1 MNIGKK
7 TLLIFTIITTLI
19 GGSLSDAFIK
29 VAEIANPA
37 VVSILGTQDIEQSF
51 SNDPF
56 YRHFQDFFE
65 LPENYGTSL
74 GSGVIIDA
82 NNGYILTNNH
92 VVKEADEIMVTL
104 YDKREYVAN
113 IIGTDALSDLAL
125 LQIDAKKL
133 SDIQLGDSDMLKV
146 GEWVVAIGNPFQQ
159 SLSNTVTAGIV
170 SAKGRSD
177 IISNRNIENFIQH
190 DAAINPGNSG
200 GALVNLDGEL
210 IGINTA
216 IATGNSWNPQ
226 NAGIG
231 FAIPINQANRVIE
244 DLLEFGTVSRGFLG
258 VSMSPIDDVMARAL
272 GMKDVKGALIISVVA
287 DSAADIAGLREQDV
301 ILKVDGKIAKDPSK
315 LRLLISSKHPGDK
328 TNLLILREGKQ
339 KSISVTLTARPG
351 EESLSKQSNK
361 STKNSF
367 DVLGL
372 MVSEIA
378 GGLQIKKINP
388 DSNAYKRGLR
398 KGDVINKINIES
410 IATLNDYNQ
419 IIENINLGDVVMVRK
434 LLKDGRSEYIAFEVN

>member
-1 MNIGKK
+1 MSMIKK
-7 TLLIFTIITTLI
+7 IILVSIIITNVF
-19 GGSLSDAFIK
+19 GNSLSDAFIN

-37 VVSILGTQDIEQSF
+37 VVSILGTQDVEKSF
-51 SNDPF
+51 NNDPF

-82 NNGYILTNNH
+82 ENGYILTNNH
-92 VVKEADEIMVTL
+92 VVKEADEITVTL
-104 YDKREYVAN
+104 YDKREFTADV
-113 IIGTDALSDLAL
+113 IGTDKLSDLAL
-125 LQIDAKKL
+125 LQINATNL
-133 SDIQLGDSDMLKV
+133 SDIELGDSDMLKV

-159 SLSNTVTAGIV
+159 ALSNTVTAGIV

-177 IISNRNIENFIQH
+177 IISNRNIEDFIQH

-272 GMKDVKGALIISVVA
+272 GMKDIKGALVISVVD
-287 DSAADIAGLREQDV
+287 DSAADIAGIKEQDV
-301 ILKVDGKIAKDPSK
+301 ILKVDGKISEDPSK
-315 LRLLISSKHPGDK
+315 LKLLISSKHPGDK

-339 KSISVTLTARPG
+339 KSITVTLTARPG
-351 EESLSKQSNK
+351 EEDLSKSSKKSND
-361 STKNSF
+361 F
-367 DVLGL
+367 DILGL
-372 MVSEIA
+372 MVTDIA
-378 GGLQIKKINP
+378 SGIQIKKIKK

-398 KGDVINKINIES
+398 KGDVINKINTES
-410 IATLNDYNQ
+410 ITTVDEYN
-419 IIENINLGDVVMVRK
+419 NIVKDIKNGDVVMVRK
-434 LLKDGRSEYIAFEVN
+434 LLKDGRSQYIAFEVN

>member
-1 MNIGKK
+1 MNMIKK
-7 TLLIFTIITTLI
+7 IILVSIIITNVF
-19 GGSLSDAFIK
+19 GNSLSDAFIN

-37 VVSILGTQDIEQSF
+37 VVSILGTQDVEKSF
-51 SNDPF
+51 NNDPF

-82 NNGYILTNNH
+82 TNGYILTNNH
-92 VVKEADEIMVTL
+92 VVKEADEITVTL
-104 YDKREYVAN
+104 YDKREFTADV
-113 IIGTDALSDLAL
+113 IGTDKLSDLAL
-125 LQIDAKKL
+125 LQINATNL
-133 SDIQLGDSDMLKV
+133 SDIELGDSDMLKV

-159 SLSNTVTAGIV
+159 ALSNTVTAGIV

-177 IISNRNIENFIQH
+177 IISNRNIEDFIQH

-272 GMKDVKGALIISVVA
+272 GMKDIKGALVISVVD
-287 DSAADIAGLREQDV
+287 DSAADIAGIKEQDV
-301 ILKVDGKIAKDPSK
+301 ILKVDGKISEDPSK
-315 LRLLISSKHPGDK
+315 LKLLISSKHPGDK

-339 KSISVTLTARPG
+339 KSITVTLTARPG
-351 EESLSKQSNK
+351 EEDLSKSSKKSND
-361 STKNSF
+361 F
-367 DVLGL
+367 DILGL
-372 MVSEIA
+372 MVTDIA
-378 GGLQIKKINP
+378 SGIQIKKIKK

-398 KGDVINKINIES
+398 KGDVINKINTES
-410 IATLNDYNQ
+410 ITTVDEYN
-419 IIENINLGDVVMVRK
+419 NIVKDIKNGDVVMVRK
-434 LLKDGRSEYIAFEVN
+434 LLKDGRSQYIAFEVN

>member
-1 MNIGKK
+1 MNMIKNF
-7 TLLIFTIITTLI
+7 IIISIIITNLF
-19 GGSLSDAFIK
+19 GNSLSDAFVK

-37 VVSILGTQDIEQSF
+37 VVSILGTQNVEKSF
-51 SNDPF
+51 NNDPF

-82 NNGYILTNNH
+82 KNGYILTNNH
-92 VVKEADEIMVTL
+92 VVKEADEITVTL
-104 YDKREYVAN
+104 YDKREFTADV
-113 IIGTDALSDLAL
+113 IGTDKLSDLAL
-125 LQIDAKKL
+125 LQINATNL
-133 SDIQLGDSDMLKV
+133 SDIELGNSDMLKV

-159 SLSNTVTAGIV
+159 ALSNTVTAGIV

-177 IISNRNIENFIQH
+177 IISNRNIEDFIQH

-272 GMKDVKGALIISVVA
+272 GMKDIKGALVISVVD
-287 DSAADIAGLREQDV
+287 DSAADVAGIKEQDV
-301 ILKVDGKIAKDPSK
+301 ILKVDGKISEDPSK
-315 LRLLISSKHPGDK
+315 LKLLISSKHPGDK

-339 KSISVTLTARPG
+339 KSITVTLTARPG
-351 EESLSKQSNK
+351 EEDLSKSSKKSND
-361 STKNSF
+361 F
-367 DVLGL
+367 DILGL
-372 MVSEIA
+372 MVTDIA
-378 GGLQIKKINP
+378 SGIQIKKIKK

-398 KGDVINKINIES
+398 QGDVINKINIES
-410 IATLNDYNQ
+410 ITTVEEYK
-419 IIENINLGDVVMVRK
+419 NIVKDIKKGDVVMVRK

>member
-1 MNIGKK
+1 MIKNFI
-7 TLLIFTIITTLI
+7 IISIITTNLF
-19 GGSLSDAFIK
+19 GNSLSDAFVK

-37 VVSILGTQDIEQSF
+37 VVSILGTQNVEKSF
-51 SNDPF
+51 NNDPF

-82 NNGYILTNNH
+82 ENGYILTNNH
-92 VVKEADEIMVTL
+92 VVKEADEITVTL
-104 YDKREYVAN
+104 YDKREFTADV
-113 IIGTDALSDLAL
+113 IGTDKLSDLAL
-125 LQIDAKKL
+125 LQINATNL
-133 SDIQLGDSDMLKV
+133 SDIELGDSDMLKV

-159 SLSNTVTAGIV
+159 ALSNTVTAGIV

-177 IISNRNIENFIQH
+177 IISNRNIEDFIQH

-272 GMKDVKGALIISVVA
+272 GMKDIKGALVISVVD
-287 DSAADIAGLREQDV
+287 DSAADIAGIKEQDV
-301 ILKVDGKIAKDPSK
+301 ILKVDGKISEDPSK
-315 LRLLISSKHPGDK
+315 LKLLISSKHPGDK

-339 KSISVTLTARPG
+339 KSITVTLTARPG
-351 EESLSKQSNK
+351 EEDLSKSSKKSND
-361 STKNSF
+361 F
-367 DVLGL
+367 DILGL
-372 MVSEIA
+372 MVTDIA
-378 GGLQIKKINP
+378 SGIQIKKIKK

-398 KGDVINKINIES
+398 KGDVINKINTES
-410 IATLNDYNQ
+410 ITTVDEYN
-419 IIENINLGDVVMVRK
+419 NIVKDIKNGDVVMVRK
-434 LLKDGRSEYIAFEVN
+434 LLKDGRSQYIAFEVN

>member
-1 MNIGKK
+1 MNMIKNF
-7 TLLIFTIITTLI
+7 IIISIIITNLF
-19 GGSLSDAFIK
+19 GNSLSDAFVK

-37 VVSILGTQDIEQSF
+37 VVSILGTQNVEKSF
-51 SNDPF
+51 NNDPF

-82 NNGYILTNNH
+82 KNGYILTNNH
-92 VVKEADEIMVTL
+92 VVKEADEITVTL
-104 YDKREYVAN
+104 YDKREFTADV
-113 IIGTDALSDLAL
+113 IGTDKLSDLAL
-125 LQIDAKKL
+125 LQINATNL
-133 SDIQLGDSDMLKV
+133 SDIELGNSDMLKV

-159 SLSNTVTAGIV
+159 ALSNTVTAGIV

-177 IISNRNIENFIQH
+177 IISNRNIEDFIQH

-231 FAIPINQANRVIE
+231 FAIPINQAKRVIE

-272 GMKDVKGALIISVVA
+272 GMKDIKGALVISVVD
-287 DSAADIAGLREQDV
+287 DSAADVAGIKEQDV
-301 ILKVDGKIAKDPSK
+301 ILKVDGKISEDPSK
-315 LRLLISSKHPGDK
+315 LKLLISSKHPGDK

-339 KSISVTLTARPG
+339 KSITVTLTARPG
-351 EESLSKQSNK
+351 EEDLSKSSKKSND
-361 STKNSF
+361 F
-367 DVLGL
+367 DILGL
-372 MVSEIA
+372 MVTDIA
-378 GGLQIKKINP
+378 SGIQIKKIKK
-388 DSNAYKRGLR
+388 DSNAYKQGLR
-398 KGDVINKINIES
+398 QGDVINKINYES
-410 IATLNDYNQ
+410 ITTVEEYKNNVKD
-419 IIENINLGDVVMVRK
+419 IKKGDVVMVRK

>member
-1 MNIGKK
+1 MNMIKNF
-7 TLLIFTIITTLI
+7 IIISIIITNLFSN
-19 GGSLSDAFIK
+19 SLSDAFVK

-37 VVSILGTQDIEQSF
+37 VVSILGTQNVEKSF
-51 SNDPF
+51 NNDPF

-82 NNGYILTNNH
+82 ENGYILTNNH
-92 VVKEADEIMVTL
+92 VVKEADEITVTL
-104 YDKREYVAN
+104 YDKREFTADV
-113 IIGTDALSDLAL
+113 IGTDKLSDLAL
-125 LQIDAKKL
+125 LQINATNL
-133 SDIQLGDSDMLKV
+133 SDIELGDSDMLKV

-159 SLSNTVTAGIV
+159 ALSNTVTAGIV

-177 IISNRNIENFIQH
+177 IISNRNIEDFIQH

-258 VSMSPIDDVMARAL
+258 VSMSPIDDVMARAKL
-272 GMKDVKGALIISVVA
+272 SKTAKVRNLFAKGNDVTWKTLRNTYDLQSPASMVMKLRNEGMMIYENRTSKGVSYRV
-287 DSAADIAGLREQDV
+287 GT
-301 ILKVDGKIAKDPSK
+301 PSK
-315 LRLLISSKHPGDK
+315 AIIAAGINKVF
-328 TNLLILREGKQ
+328 GKQ
-339 KSISVTLTARPG
+339 VAY
-351 EESLSKQSNK
+351 SN
-361 STKNSF
+361 
-367 DVLGL
+367 
-372 MVSEIA
+372 
-378 GGLQIKKINP
+378 
-388 DSNAYKRGLR
+388 Y
-398 KGDVINKINIES
+398 
-410 IATLNDYNQ
+410 
-419 IIENINLGDVVMVRK
+419 
-434 LLKDGRSEYIAFEVN
+434 

>member
-1 MNIGKK
+1 MNMIKNF
-7 TLLIFTIITTLI
+7 IIISIIITNLF
-19 GGSLSDAFIK
+19 GNSLSDAFVK

-37 VVSILGTQDIEQSF
+37 VVSILGTQNVEKSF
-51 SNDPF
+51 NNDPF

-82 NNGYILTNNH
+82 ENGYILTNNH
-92 VVKEADEIMVTL
+92 VVKEADEITVTL
-104 YDKREYVAN
+104 YDKREFTADV
-113 IIGTDALSDLAL
+113 IGTDKLSDLAL
-125 LQIDAKKL
+125 LQINATNL
-133 SDIQLGDSDMLKV
+133 SDIELGDSDMLKV

-159 SLSNTVTAGIV
+159 ALSNTVTAGIV

-177 IISNRNIENFIQH
+177 IISNRNIEDFIQH

-272 GMKDVKGALIISVVA
+272 GMKDIKGALVISVVD
-287 DSAADIAGLREQDV
+287 DSAADIAGIKEQDV
-301 ILKVDGKIAKDPSK
+301 ILKVDGKISEDPSK
-315 LRLLISSKHPGDK
+315 LKLLISSKHPGDK

-339 KSISVTLTARPG
+339 KSITVTLTARPG
-351 EESLSKQSNK
+351 EEDLSKSSKKSND
-361 STKNSF
+361 F
-367 DVLGL
+367 DILGL
-372 MVSEIA
+372 MVTDIA
-378 GGLQIKKINP
+378 SGIQIKKIKK

-398 KGDVINKINIES
+398 KGDVINKINTES
-410 IATLNDYNQ
+410 ITTVDEYN
-419 IIENINLGDVVMVRK
+419 NIVKDIKKGDVVMVRK
-434 LLKDGRSEYIAFEVN
+434 LLKDGRSQYIAFEVN

>member
-1 MNIGKK
+1 MNICKK
-7 TLLIFTIITTLI
+7 IMLIFIILATLI
-19 GGSLSDAFIK
+19 GNSLSDAFIR

-37 VVSILGTQDIEQSF
+37 VVSIIGTQDMEKSF
-51 SNDPF
+51 NNDPF

-74 GSGVIIDA
+74 GSGVIIDSS
-82 NNGYILTNNH
+82 NGYILTNNH
-92 VVKEADEIMVTL
+92 VVKEADEITITL
-104 YDKREYVAN
+104 YDKREYTAS
-113 IIGTDALSDLAL
+113 IIGTDKLSDLAL
-125 LQIDAKKL
+125 LQINAKKL
-133 SDIQLGDSDMLKV
+133 SDIKLGNSDMLKV

-200 GALVNLDGEL
+200 GALINLDGEL

-244 DLLEFGTVSRGFLG
+244 DLLQFGIVSRGFLG

-272 GMKDVKGALIISVVA
+272 GMQDVNGALIISVVD
-287 DSAADIAGLREQDV
+287 DSAADIAGLKEQDV

-328 TNLLILREGKQ
+328 ANLLILREGKQ
-339 KSISVTLTARPG
+339 KSVSVTLTSRPG
-351 EESLSKQSNK
+351 EESLSKKSNDLN
-361 STKNSF
+361 KNNF
-367 DVLGL
+367 DILGL
-372 MVSEIA
+372 IVSEIA
-378 GGLQIKKINP
+378 SGLQIKKIESE
-388 DSNAYKRGLR
+388 SNAYRRGLR
-398 KGDVINKINIES
+398 KGDVINKINTEVM
-410 IATLNDYNQ
+410 ATLDDYNK
-419 IIENINLGDVVMVRK
+419 IINDIKPGDVVMVRK
-434 LLKDGRSEYIAFEVN
+434 LLKDGRSHYIAFEVN

>member
-1 MNIGKK
+1 MNMIKNF
-7 TLLIFTIITTLI
+7 IIISIIITNLF
-19 GGSLSDAFIK
+19 GNSLSDAFVK

-37 VVSILGTQDIEQSF
+37 VVSILGTQNVEKSF
-51 SNDPF
+51 NNDPF

-82 NNGYILTNNH
+82 ENGYILTNNH
-92 VVKEADEIMVTL
+92 VVKEADEITVTL
-104 YDKREYVAN
+104 YDKREFTADV
-113 IIGTDALSDLAL
+113 IGTDKLSDLAL
-125 LQIDAKKL
+125 LQINATNL
-133 SDIQLGDSDMLKV
+133 SDIELGDSDMLKV

-159 SLSNTVTAGIV
+159 ALSNTVTAGIV

-177 IISNRNIENFIQH
+177 IISNRNIEDFIQH

-272 GMKDVKGALIISVVA
+272 GMKDIKGALVISVVD
-287 DSAADIAGLREQDV
+287 DSAADIAGIKEQDV
-301 ILKVDGKIAKDPSK
+301 ILKVDGKISEDPSK
-315 LRLLISSKHPGDK
+315 LKLLISSKHPGDK

-339 KSISVTLTARPG
+339 KSITVTLTARPG
-351 EESLSKQSNK
+351 EEDLSKSSKKSND
-361 STKNSF
+361 F
-367 DVLGL
+367 DILGL
-372 MVSEIA
+372 MVTDIA
-378 GGLQIKKINP
+378 SGIQIKKIKK

-398 KGDVINKINIES
+398 KGDVINKINTES
-410 IATLNDYNQ
+410 ITTVDEYN
-419 IIENINLGDVVMVRK
+419 NIVKDIKNGDVVMVRK
-434 LLKDGRSEYIAFEVN
+434 LLKDGRSQYIAFEVN

>member
-1 MNIGKK
+1 MNMIKNF
-7 TLLIFTIITTLI
+7 IIISIIITNLF
-19 GGSLSDAFIK
+19 GNSLSDAFVK

-37 VVSILGTQDIEQSF
+37 VVSILGTQNVEKSF
-51 SNDPF
+51 NNDPF

-82 NNGYILTNNH
+82 KNGYILTNNH
-92 VVKEADEIMVTL
+92 VVKEADEITVTL
-104 YDKREYVAN
+104 YDKREFTADV
-113 IIGTDALSDLAL
+113 IGTDKLSDLAL
-125 LQIDAKKL
+125 LQINATNL
-133 SDIQLGDSDMLKV
+133 SDIELGNSDMLKV

-159 SLSNTVTAGIV
+159 ALSNTVTAGIV

-177 IISNRNIENFIQH
+177 IISNRNIEDFIQH

-272 GMKDVKGALIISVVA
+272 GMKDIKGALVISVVD
-287 DSAADIAGLREQDV
+287 DSAADVAGIKEQDV
-301 ILKVDGKIAKDPSK
+301 ILKVDGKISEDPSK
-315 LRLLISSKHPGDK
+315 LKLLISSKHPGDK

-339 KSISVTLTARPG
+339 KSITVTLTARPG
-351 EESLSKQSNK
+351 EEDLSKSSKKSND
-361 STKNSF
+361 F
-367 DVLGL
+367 DILGL
-372 MVSEIA
+372 MVTDIA
-378 GGLQIKKINP
+378 SGIQIKKIKK

-398 KGDVINKINIES
+398 QGDVINKINIES
-410 IATLNDYNQ
+410 ITTVEEYKNNVKD
-419 IIENINLGDVVMVRK
+419 IKKGDVVMVRK

>member
-1 MNIGKK
+1 MNMIKK
-7 TLLIFTIITTLI
+7 IILVSI
-19 GGSLSDAFIK
+19 IISNVFGNSLSDAFIN

-37 VVSILGTQDIEQSF
+37 VVSILGTQDIEKSF
-51 SNDPF
+51 NNDPF

-92 VVKEADEIMVTL
+92 VVKEADEITVTL
-104 YDKREYVAN
+104 YDKREFIADV
-113 IIGTDALSDLAL
+113 IGTDKLSDLAL
-125 LQIDAKKL
+125 LQINATNL
-133 SDIQLGDSDMLKV
+133 SDIELGDSDMLKV

-159 SLSNTVTAGIV
+159 ALSNTVTAGIV

-177 IISNRNIENFIQH
+177 IISNRNIEDFIQH

-258 VSMSPIDDVMARAL
+258 VSMSPVDDVMARAL
-272 GMKDVKGALIISVVA
+272 GMKDIKGALVISVVD
-287 DSAADIAGLREQDV
+287 DSAADIAGIKEQDV
-301 ILKVDGKIAKDPSK
+301 ILKVDGKISEDPSK
-315 LRLLISSKHPGDK
+315 LKLLISSKHPGDK
-328 TNLLILREGKQ
+328 ANLLILREGKQ
-339 KSISVTLTARPG
+339 KSITVTLTARPG
-351 EESLSKQSNK
+351 EEGLSKTSKK
-361 STKNSF
+361 STDF
-367 DVLGL
+367 DILGL
-372 MVSEIA
+372 MVSDIA
-378 GGLQIKKINP
+378 SGIQIKKIKK

-398 KGDVINKINIES
+398 KGDIINKINVEAITTIEE
-410 IATLNDYNQ
+410 YK
-419 IIENINLGDVVMVRK
+419 NIVKDIKKGDVVMVRK
-434 LLKDGRSEYIAFEVN
+434 LLKDGRSQYIAFEVN

>member
-1 MNIGKK
+1 MNMIKNF
-7 TLLIFTIITTLI
+7 IIISIIITNLFSN
-19 GGSLSDAFIK
+19 SLSDAFVK

-37 VVSILGTQDIEQSF
+37 VVSILGTQNVEKSF
-51 SNDPF
+51 NNDPF

-82 NNGYILTNNH
+82 ENGYILTNNH
-92 VVKEADEIMVTL
+92 VVKEADEITVTL
-104 YDKREYVAN
+104 YDKREFTADV
-113 IIGTDALSDLAL
+113 IGTDKLSDLAL
-125 LQIDAKKL
+125 LQINATNL
-133 SDIQLGDSDMLKV
+133 SDIELGDSDMLKV

-159 SLSNTVTAGIV
+159 ALSNTVTAGIV

-177 IISNRNIENFIQH
+177 IISNRNIEDFIQH

-200 GALVNLDGEL
+200 GALVNLDGEI

-272 GMKDVKGALIISVVA
+272 GMKDIKGALVISVVD
-287 DSAADIAGLREQDV
+287 DSAADIAGIKEQDV
-301 ILKVDGKIAKDPSK
+301 ILKVDGKISEDPSK
-315 LRLLISSKHPGDK
+315 LKLLISSKHPGDK

-339 KSISVTLTARPG
+339 KSITVTLTARPG
-351 EESLSKQSNK
+351 EEDLSKSSKKSND
-361 STKNSF
+361 F
-367 DVLGL
+367 DILGL
-372 MVSEIA
+372 MVTDIA
-378 GGLQIKKINP
+378 SGIQIKKI
-388 DSNAYKRGLR
+388 
-398 KGDVINKINIES
+398 
-410 IATLNDYNQ
+410 
-419 IIENINLGDVVMVRK
+419 
-434 LLKDGRSEYIAFEVN
+434 

>member
-1 MNIGKK
+1 MNICKK
-7 TLLIFTIITTLI
+7 IMLIFIILATLI
-19 GGSLSDAFIK
+19 GNSLSDAFIR

-37 VVSILGTQDIEQSF
+37 VVSIIGTQDMEKSF
-51 SNDPF
+51 NNDPF

-74 GSGVIIDA
+74 GSGVIIDSS
-82 NNGYILTNNH
+82 NGYILTNNH
-92 VVKEADEIMVTL
+92 VVKEADEITITL
-104 YDKREYVAN
+104 YDKREYTAT
-113 IIGTDALSDLAL
+113 IIGTDKLSDLAL
-125 LQIDAKKL
+125 LQINAKKL
-133 SDIQLGDSDMLKV
+133 SDIKLGNSDMLKV

-200 GALVNLDGEL
+200 GALINLDGEL

-244 DLLEFGTVSRGFLG
+244 DLLQFGIVSRGFLG

-272 GMKDVKGALIISVVA
+272 GMQDVNGALIISVVD
-287 DSAADIAGLREQDV
+287 DSAADIAGLKEQDV

-328 TNLLILREGKQ
+328 ANLLILREGNQ
-339 KSISVTLTARPG
+339 KSVSVTLTSRPG
-351 EESLSKQSNK
+351 EESLSKKSNDLN
-361 STKNSF
+361 KNNF
-367 DVLGL
+367 DILGL
-372 MVSEIA
+372 IVSEIA
-378 GGLQIKKINP
+378 SGLQIKKIESE
-388 DSNAYKRGLR
+388 SNAYRRGLR
-398 KGDVINKINIES
+398 KGDVINKINTEVM
-410 IATLNDYNQ
+410 ATLDDYNK
-419 IIENINLGDVVMVRK
+419 IINDIKPGDVVMVRK
-434 LLKDGRSEYIAFEVN
+434 LLKDGRSHYIAFEVN

>member
-1 MNIGKK
+1 MKISKI
-7 TLLIFTIITTLI
+7 LILI
-19 GGSLSDAFIK
+19 AIVTNLIASSLSDAFIK
-29 VAEIANPA
+29 VAEISNPA
-37 VVSILGTQDIEQSF
+37 VVSIIGKQDMEQSF

-82 NNGYILTNNH
+82 YNGYILTNNH
-92 VVKEADEIMVTL
+92 VVNEADEITITL
-104 YDKREYVAN
+104 YDKREYIAE
-113 IIGTDALSDLAL
+113 IIGTDQLSDLAL
-125 LQIDAKKL
+125 LKINANNL
-133 SDIQLGDSDMLKV
+133 SDIQLGDSDMLRV

-216 IATGNSWNPQ
+216 IATGNSWSPQ

-231 FAIPINQANRVIE
+231 FAIPINQAKRVVE
-244 DLLEFGTVSRGFLG
+244 DLLEFGSVSRGFLG

-272 GMKDVKGALIISVVA
+272 GMKDVKGALIVSVVE
-287 DSAADIAGLREQDV
+287 DSPAYIAGLKEQDV
-301 ILKVDGKIAKDPSK
+301 ILKVDGQIAEDPSK

-328 TNLLILREGKQ
+328 AKLLILRDQKQ
-339 KSISVTLTARPG
+339 KKVNVTLAARPG
-351 EESLSKQSNK
+351 EENLSINSKNSN
-361 STKNSF
+361 KNSF
-367 DVLGL
+367 DILGL
-372 MVSEIA
+372 VVSNTQ
-378 GGLQIKKINP
+378 GGVKIKRIDTN
-388 DSNAYKRGLR
+388 SHAYRRGLR
-398 KGDVINKINIES
+398 KEDIINKINNNPITGTDS
-410 IATLNDYNQ
+410 YNK
-419 IIENINLGDVVMVRK
+419 IVNNIKSGDVIMVRK
-434 LLKDGRSEYIAFEVN
+434 LLKDGSSQYIAFEVN

>member
-1 MNIGKK
+1 MNMIKNF
-7 TLLIFTIITTLI
+7 IIISIIITNLF
-19 GGSLSDAFIK
+19 GNSLSDAFVK

-37 VVSILGTQDIEQSF
+37 VVSILGTQNVEKSF
-51 SNDPF
+51 NNDPF

-82 NNGYILTNNH
+82 ENGYILTNNH
-92 VVKEADEIMVTL
+92 VVKEADEITVTL
-104 YDKREYVAN
+104 YDKREFTADV
-113 IIGTDALSDLAL
+113 IGTDKLSDLAL
-125 LQIDAKKL
+125 LQINATNL
-133 SDIQLGDSDMLKV
+133 SDIELGDSDMLKV

-159 SLSNTVTAGIV
+159 ALSNTVTAGIV

-177 IISNRNIENFIQH
+177 IISNRNIEDFIQH

-272 GMKDVKGALIISVVA
+272 GMKDIKGALVISVVD
-287 DSAADIAGLREQDV
+287 DSAADIAGIKEQDV
-301 ILKVDGKIAKDPSK
+301 ILKVDGKISEDPSK
-315 LRLLISSKHPGDK
+315 LKLLISSKHPGDK

-339 KSISVTLTARPG
+339 KSITVTLTARPG
-351 EESLSKQSNK
+351 EEDLSKSSKKSND
-361 STKNSF
+361 F
-367 DVLGL
+367 DILGL
-372 MVSEIA
+372 MVTDIA
-378 GGLQIKKINP
+378 SGIQIKKIKK

-398 KGDVINKINIES
+398 QGDVINKINTES
-410 IATLNDYNQ
+410 ITTVEEYKNNVKD
-419 IIENINLGDVVMVRK
+419 IKKGDVVMVRK
-434 LLKDGRSEYIAFEVN
+434 LLKDGRSQYIAFEVN

>member
-1 MNIGKK
+1 MNMIKNF
-7 TLLIFTIITTLI
+7 IIISIIITNLF
-19 GGSLSDAFIK
+19 GNSLSDAFVK

-37 VVSILGTQDIEQSF
+37 VVSILGTQNVEKSF
-51 SNDPF
+51 NNDPF

-82 NNGYILTNNH
+82 ENGYILTNNH
-92 VVKEADEIMVTL
+92 VVKEADEITVTL
-104 YDKREYVAN
+104 YDKREFTADV
-113 IIGTDALSDLAL
+113 IGTDKLSDLAL
-125 LQIDAKKL
+125 LQINATNL
-133 SDIQLGDSDMLKV
+133 SDIELGDSDMLKV

-159 SLSNTVTAGIV
+159 ALSNTVTAGIV

-177 IISNRNIENFIQH
+177 IISNRNIEDFIQH

-272 GMKDVKGALIISVVA
+272 GMKDIKGALVISVVD
-287 DSAADIAGLREQDV
+287 DSAADIAGIKEQDV
-301 ILKVDGKIAKDPSK
+301 ILKVDGKISEDPSK
-315 LRLLISSKHPGDK
+315 LKLLISSKHPGDK

-339 KSISVTLTARPG
+339 KKSITVTLTARPG
-351 EESLSKQSNK
+351 EEDLSKSSKKSND
-361 STKNSF
+361 F
-367 DVLGL
+367 DILGL
-372 MVSEIA
+372 MVTDIA
-378 GGLQIKKINP
+378 SGIQIKKIKK

-398 KGDVINKINIES
+398 KGDVINKINTES
-410 IATLNDYNQ
+410 IN
-419 IIENINLGDVVMVRK
+419 
-434 LLKDGRSEYIAFEVN
+434 S

>member
-1 MNIGKK
+1 MNMIKK
-7 TLLIFTIITTLI
+7 IILVSIIITNVF
-19 GGSLSDAFIK
+19 GNSLSDAFIN

-37 VVSILGTQDIEQSF
+37 VVSILGTQDVEKSF
-51 SNDPF
+51 NNDPF

-92 VVKEADEIMVTL
+92 VVKEADEITVTL
-104 YDKREYVAN
+104 YDKREFTADV
-113 IIGTDALSDLAL
+113 IGTDKLSDLAV
-125 LQIDAKKL
+125 LQINATNL
-133 SDIQLGDSDMLKV
+133 SDIELGDSDMLKV
-146 GEWVVAIGNPFQQ
+146 GEWVVAIGNPFQLA
-159 SLSNTVTAGIV
+159 LSNSVTAGIV

-177 IISNRNIENFIQH
+177 IISNRNIEDFIQH

-272 GMKDVKGALIISVVA
+272 GMKDIKGALVISVVD
-287 DSAADIAGLREQDV
+287 DSAADIAGIKEQDV
-301 ILKVDGKIAKDPSK
+301 ILKVDGKISEDPSK
-315 LRLLISSKHPGDK
+315 LKLLISSKHPGDK

-339 KSISVTLTARPG
+339 KSITVTLTARPG
-351 EESLSKQSNK
+351 EEDLSKSSKKSND
-361 STKNSF
+361 F
-367 DVLGL
+367 DILGL
-372 MVSEIA
+372 MVTDIA
-378 GGLQIKKINP
+378 SGIQIKKIKK
-388 DSNAYKRGLR
+388 DSNAYKQGLR
-398 KGDVINKINIES
+398 QGDVINKINYES
-410 IATLNDYNQ
+410 ITTVEEYKNNVKD
-419 IIENINLGDVVMVRK
+419 IKKGDVVMVRK
-434 LLKDGRSEYIAFEVN
+434 LLKDGRSQYIAFEVN

>member
-1 MNIGKK
+1 MIKK
-7 TLLIFTIITTLI
+7 IILISIIITNVF
-19 GGSLSDAFIK
+19 GNSLSDAFIN

-37 VVSILGTQDIEQSF
+37 VVSILGTQDVEKSF
-51 SNDPF
+51 NNDPF

-92 VVKEADEIMVTL
+92 VVKEADEITVTL
-104 YDKREYVAN
+104 YDKREFTAD
-113 IIGTDALSDLAL
+113 IIGTDKLSDLAL
-125 LQIDAKKL
+125 LQINATNL
-133 SDIQLGDSDMLKV
+133 SDIELGDSDMLKV

-159 SLSNTVTAGIV
+159 ALSNTVTAGIV

-177 IISNRNIENFIQH
+177 IISNRNIEDFIQH

-258 VSMSPIDDVMARAL
+258 VSMSPVDDVMARAL
-272 GMKDVKGALIISVVA
+272 GMKDIKGALVISVVD
-287 DSAADIAGLREQDV
+287 DSAADIAGIKEQDV
-301 ILKVDGKIAKDPSK
+301 ILKVDGKISEDPSK
-315 LRLLISSKHPGDK
+315 LKLLISSKHPGDK
-328 TNLLILREGKQ
+328 ANLLILREGKQ
-339 KSISVTLTARPG
+339 KSITVTLTARPG
-351 EESLSKQSNK
+351 EEGLSKTSKK
-361 STKNSF
+361 STDF
-367 DVLGL
+367 DILGL
-372 MVSEIA
+372 MVSDIA
-378 GGLQIKKINP
+378 SGIQIKKIKK

-398 KGDVINKINIES
+398 KGDIINKINVEAITTIEE
-410 IATLNDYNQ
+410 YK
-419 IIENINLGDVVMVRK
+419 NIVKDIKKGDVVMVRK
-434 LLKDGRSEYIAFEVN
+434 LLKDGRSQYIAFEVN

>member
-1 MNIGKK
+1 MIKNFI
-7 TLLIFTIITTLI
+7 IISIIITNLF
-19 GGSLSDAFIK
+19 GNSLSDAFVK

-37 VVSILGTQDIEQSF
+37 VVSILGTQNVEKSF
-51 SNDPF
+51 NNDPF

-82 NNGYILTNNH
+82 ENGYILTNNH
-92 VVKEADEIMVTL
+92 VVKEADEITVTL
-104 YDKREYVAN
+104 YDKREFTADV
-113 IIGTDALSDLAL
+113 IGTDKLSDLAL
-125 LQIDAKKL
+125 LQINATNL
-133 SDIQLGDSDMLKV
+133 SDIELGDSDMLKV

-159 SLSNTVTAGIV
+159 ALSNTVTAGIV

-177 IISNRNIENFIQH
+177 IISNRNIEDFIQH

-272 GMKDVKGALIISVVA
+272 GMKDIKGALVISVVD
-287 DSAADIAGLREQDV
+287 DSAADIAGIKEQDV
-301 ILKVDGKIAKDPSK
+301 ILKVDGKISEDPSK
-315 LRLLISSKHPGDK
+315 LKLLISSKHPGDK

-339 KSISVTLTARPG
+339 KSITVTLTARPG
-351 EESLSKQSNK
+351 EEDLSKSSKKSND
-361 STKNSF
+361 F
-367 DVLGL
+367 DILGL
-372 MVSEIA
+372 MVTDIA
-378 GGLQIKKINP
+378 SGIQIKKIKK

-398 KGDVINKINIES
+398 KGDVINKINTES
-410 IATLNDYNQ
+410 ITTVDEYN
-419 IIENINLGDVVMVRK
+419 NIVKDIKNGDVVMVRK
-434 LLKDGRSEYIAFEVN
+434 LLKDGRSQYIAFEVN

>member
-1 MNIGKK
+1 MNMIKNF
-7 TLLIFTIITTLI
+7 IIISIIITNLF
-19 GGSLSDAFIK
+19 GNSLSDAFVK

-37 VVSILGTQDIEQSF
+37 VVSILGTQNVEKSF
-51 SNDPF
+51 NNDPF

-82 NNGYILTNNH
+82 ENGYILTNNH
-92 VVKEADEIMVTL
+92 VVKEADEITVTL
-104 YDKREYVAN
+104 YDKREFTADV
-113 IIGTDALSDLAL
+113 IGTDKLSDLAL
-125 LQIDAKKL
+125 LQINATNL
-133 SDIQLGDSDMLKV
+133 SDIELGDSDMLKV

-159 SLSNTVTAGIV
+159 ALSNTVTAGIV

-177 IISNRNIENFIQH
+177 IISNRNIEDFIQH

-272 GMKDVKGALIISVVA
+272 GMKDIKGALVISVVD
-287 DSAADIAGLREQDV
+287 DSAADIAGIKEQDV
-301 ILKVDGKIAKDPSK
+301 ILKVDGKISEDPSK
-315 LRLLISSKHPGDK
+315 LKLLISSKHPGDK

-339 KSISVTLTARPG
+339 KSITVTLTARPG
-351 EESLSKQSNK
+351 EEDLSKSSKKSND
-361 STKNSF
+361 F
-367 DVLGL
+367 DILGL
-372 MVSEIA
+372 MVTDIA
-378 GGLQIKKINP
+378 SGIQIKKIKK

-398 KGDVINKINIES
+398 QGDVINKINTES
-410 IATLNDYNQ
+410 ITTVEEYK
-419 IIENINLGDVVMVRK
+419 NIVKDIKKGDVVMVRK
-434 LLKDGRSEYIAFEVN
+434 LLKDGRSQYIAFEVN

>member
-1 MNIGKK
+1 MNMIKNF
-7 TLLIFTIITTLI
+7 IIISIIITNLF
-19 GGSLSDAFIK
+19 GNSLSDAFVK

-37 VVSILGTQDIEQSF
+37 VVSILGTQNVEKSF
-51 SNDPF
+51 NNDPF

-82 NNGYILTNNH
+82 KNGYILTNNH
-92 VVKEADEIMVTL
+92 VVKEADEITVTL
-104 YDKREYVAN
+104 YDKREFTADV
-113 IIGTDALSDLAL
+113 IGTDKLSDLAL
-125 LQIDAKKL
+125 LQINATNL
-133 SDIQLGDSDMLKV
+133 SDIELGNSDMLKV

-159 SLSNTVTAGIV
+159 ALSNTVTAGIV

-177 IISNRNIENFIQH
+177 IISNRNIEAFIQH

-272 GMKDVKGALIISVVA
+272 GMKDIKGALVISVVD
-287 DSAADIAGLREQDV
+287 DSAADVAGIKEQDV
-301 ILKVDGKIAKDPSK
+301 ILKVDGKISEDPSK
-315 LRLLISSKHPGDK
+315 LKLLISSKHPGDK

-339 KSISVTLTARPG
+339 KSITVTLTARPG
-351 EESLSKQSNK
+351 EEDLSKSSKKSND
-361 STKNSF
+361 F
-367 DVLGL
+367 DILGL
-372 MVSEIA
+372 MVTDIA
-378 GGLQIKKINP
+378 SGIQIKKIKK
-388 DSNAYKRGLR
+388 DSNAYKQGLR
-398 KGDVINKINIES
+398 QGDVINKINYES
-410 IATLNDYNQ
+410 ITTVEEYKNNVKD
-419 IIENINLGDVVMVRK
+419 IKKGDVVMVRK

>member
-1 MNIGKK
+1 MNMIKNF
-7 TLLIFTIITTLI
+7 IIISIIITNLF
-19 GGSLSDAFIK
+19 GNSLSDAFVK

-37 VVSILGTQDIEQSF
+37 VVSILGTQNVEKSF
-51 SNDPF
+51 NNDPF

-82 NNGYILTNNH
+82 ENGYILTNNH
-92 VVKEADEIMVTL
+92 VVKEADEITVTL
-104 YDKREYVAN
+104 YDKREFTADV
-113 IIGTDALSDLAL
+113 IGTDKLSDLAL
-125 LQIDAKKL
+125 LQINATNL
-133 SDIQLGDSDMLKV
+133 SDIELGDSDMLKV

-159 SLSNTVTAGIV
+159 ALSITVTAGIV

-177 IISNRNIENFIQH
+177 IISNRNIEDFIQH

-210 IGINTA
+210 IGINIA

-272 GMKDVKGALIISVVA
+272 GMKDIKGALVISVVD
-287 DSAADIAGLREQDV
+287 DSAADIAGIKEQDV
-301 ILKVDGKIAKDPSK
+301 ILKVDGKISEDPSK
-315 LRLLISSKHPGDK
+315 LKLLISSKHPGDK

-339 KSISVTLTARPG
+339 KSITVTLTARPG
-351 EESLSKQSNK
+351 EEDLSKSSKKSND
-361 STKNSF
+361 F
-367 DVLGL
+367 DILGL
-372 MVSEIA
+372 MVTDIA
-378 GGLQIKKINP
+378 SGIQIKKIKK

-398 KGDVINKINIES
+398 KGDVINKINTES
-410 IATLNDYNQ
+410 ITTVDEYN
-419 IIENINLGDVVMVRK
+419 NIVKDIKNGDVVMVRK
-434 LLKDGRSEYIAFEVN
+434 LLKDGRSQYIAFEVN

>member
-1 MNIGKK
+1 MNMIKNF
-7 TLLIFTIITTLI
+7 IIISIIITNLF
-19 GGSLSDAFIK
+19 GNSLSDAFVK

-37 VVSILGTQDIEQSF
+37 VVSILGTQNVEKSF
-51 SNDPF
+51 NNDPF

-82 NNGYILTNNH
+82 ENGYILTNNH
-92 VVKEADEIMVTL
+92 VVKEADEITVTL
-104 YDKREYVAN
+104 YDKREFTADV
-113 IIGTDALSDLAL
+113 IGTDKLSDLAL
-125 LQIDAKKL
+125 LQINATNL
-133 SDIQLGDSDMLKV
+133 SDIELGDSDMLKV

-159 SLSNTVTAGIV
+159 ALSNTVTAGIV

-177 IISNRNIENFIQH
+177 IISNRNIEDFIQH

-272 GMKDVKGALIISVVA
+272 GMKDIKGALVISVVD
-287 DSAADIAGLREQDV
+287 DSAADIAGIKEQDV
-301 ILKVDGKIAKDPSK
+301 ILKVDGKISEDPSK
-315 LRLLISSKHPGDK
+315 LKLLISSKHPGDK

-339 KSISVTLTARPG
+339 KSITVTLTARPG
-351 EESLSKQSNK
+351 EEDLSKSSKKSND
-361 STKNSF
+361 F
-367 DVLGL
+367 DILGL
-372 MVSEIA
+372 MVTDIA
-378 GGLQIKKINP
+378 SGIQIKKIKK

-398 KGDVINKINIES
+398 QGDVINKINTEPITTIEEYK
-410 IATLNDYNQ
+410 N
-419 IIENINLGDVVMVRK
+419 IIKDVKKGDVVMVRK
-434 LLKDGRSEYIAFEVN
+434 LLKDGRSQYIAFEVN

>member
-1 MNIGKK
+1 MNTIKNF
-7 TLLIFTIITTLI
+7 IIISIIITNLF
-19 GGSLSDAFIK
+19 GNSLSDAFVK

-37 VVSILGTQDIEQSF
+37 VVSILGTQNVEKSF
-51 SNDPF
+51 NNDPF

-82 NNGYILTNNH
+82 ENGYILTNNH
-92 VVKEADEIMVTL
+92 VVKEADEITVTL
-104 YDKREYVAN
+104 YDKREFTADV
-113 IIGTDALSDLAL
+113 IGTDKLSDLAL
-125 LQIDAKKL
+125 LQINATNL
-133 SDIQLGDSDMLKV
+133 SDIELGDSDMLKV

-159 SLSNTVTAGIV
+159 ALSNTVTAGIV

-177 IISNRNIENFIQH
+177 IISNRNIEDFIQH

-272 GMKDVKGALIISVVA
+272 GMKDIKGALVISVVD
-287 DSAADIAGLREQDV
+287 DSAADIAGIKEQDV
-301 ILKVDGKIAKDPSK
+301 ILKVDGKISEDPSK
-315 LRLLISSKHPGDK
+315 LKLLISSKHPGDK

-339 KSISVTLTARPG
+339 KSITVTLTARPG
-351 EESLSKQSNK
+351 EEDLSKSSKKSND
-361 STKNSF
+361 F
-367 DVLGL
+367 DILGL
-372 MVSEIA
+372 MVTDIA
-378 GGLQIKKINP
+378 SGIQIKKIKK

-398 KGDVINKINIES
+398 KGDVINKINTES
-410 IATLNDYNQ
+410 ITTVDEYN
-419 IIENINLGDVVMVRK
+419 NIVKDIKNGDVVMVRK
-434 LLKDGRSEYIAFEVN
+434 LLKDGRSQYIAFEVN

>member
-1 MNIGKK
+1 MNMIKNF
-7 TLLIFTIITTLI
+7 IIISIIITNLF
-19 GGSLSDAFIK
+19 GNSLSDAFVK

-37 VVSILGTQDIEQSF
+37 VVSILGTQNVEKSF
-51 SNDPF
+51 NNDPF

-82 NNGYILTNNH
+82 ENGYILTNNH
-92 VVKEADEIMVTL
+92 VVKEADEITVTL
-104 YDKREYVAN
+104 YDKREFTADV
-113 IIGTDALSDLAL
+113 IGTDKLSDLAL
-125 LQIDAKKL
+125 LQINATNL
-133 SDIQLGDSDMLKV
+133 SDIELGDSDMLKV

-159 SLSNTVTAGIV
+159 ALSNTVTAGIV

-177 IISNRNIENFIQH
+177 IISNRNIEDFIQH

-272 GMKDVKGALIISVVA
+272 GMKDIKGALVISVVD
-287 DSAADIAGLREQDV
+287 DSAADIAGIKEQDV
-301 ILKVDGKIAKDPSK
+301 ILKVDGKISEDPSK
-315 LRLLISSKHPGDK
+315 LKLLISSKHPGDK

-339 KSISVTLTARPG
+339 KSITVTLTARPG
-351 EESLSKQSNK
+351 EEDLSKSSKKSND
-361 STKNSF
+361 F
-367 DVLGL
+367 DILGL
-372 MVSEIA
+372 MVTDIA
-378 GGLQIKKINP
+378 SGIQIKKIKK

-398 KGDVINKINIES
+398 KGDVINKINTES
-410 IATLNDYNQ
+410 ITTVDEYN
-419 IIENINLGDVVMVRK
+419 NIFKDIKNGDVVMVRK
-434 LLKDGRSEYIAFEVN
+434 LLKDGRSQYIAFEVN

>member
-1 MNIGKK
+1 MNMIKNF
-7 TLLIFTIITTLI
+7 IIISIIITNLF
-19 GGSLSDAFIK
+19 GNSLSDAFVK

-37 VVSILGTQDIEQSF
+37 VVSILGTQNVEKSF
-51 SNDPF
+51 NNDPF

-82 NNGYILTNNH
+82 ENGYILTNNH
-92 VVKEADEIMVTL
+92 VVKEADEITVTL
-104 YDKREYVAN
+104 YDKREFTADV
-113 IIGTDALSDLAL
+113 IGTDKLSDLAL
-125 LQIDAKKL
+125 LQINATNL
-133 SDIQLGDSDMLKV
+133 SDIELGDSDMLKV

-159 SLSNTVTAGIV
+159 ALSNTVTAGIV

-177 IISNRNIENFIQH
+177 IISNRNIEDFIQH

-272 GMKDVKGALIISVVA
+272 GMKDIKGALVISVVD
-287 DSAADIAGLREQDV
+287 DSAADIAGIKEQDV
-301 ILKVDGKIAKDPSK
+301 ILKVDGKISEDPSK
-315 LRLLISSKHPGDK
+315 LKLLISSKHPGDK

-339 KSISVTLTARPG
+339 KSITVTLTARPG
-351 EESLSKQSNK
+351 EEDLSKSSKKSND
-361 STKNSF
+361 F
-367 DVLGL
+367 DILGL
-372 MVSEIA
+372 MVTDIA
-378 GGLQIKKINP
+378 SGIQIKKL
-388 DSNAYKRGLR
+388 K
-398 KGDVINKINIES
+398 KIQMLTNE
-410 IATLNDYNQ
+410 A
-419 IIENINLGDVVMVRK
+419 
-434 LLKDGRSEYIAFEVN
+434 

>member
-1 MNIGKK
+1 MNMIKK
-7 TLLIFTIITTLI
+7 IILISIIITNVF
-19 GGSLSDAFIK
+19 GNSLSDAFIN

-37 VVSILGTQDIEQSF
+37 VVSILGTQDVEKSF
-51 SNDPF
+51 NNDPF

-92 VVKEADEIMVTL
+92 VVKEADEITVTL
-104 YDKREYVAN
+104 YDKREFTAD
-113 IIGTDALSDLAL
+113 IIGTDKLSDLAL
-125 LQIDAKKL
+125 LQINATNL
-133 SDIQLGDSDMLKV
+133 SDIELGDSDMLKV

-159 SLSNTVTAGIV
+159 ALSNTVTAGIV

-177 IISNRNIENFIQH
+177 IISNRNIEDFIQH

-258 VSMSPIDDVMARAL
+258 VSMSPVDDVMARAL
-272 GMKDVKGALIISVVA
+272 GMKDIKGALVISVVD
-287 DSAADIAGLREQDV
+287 DSAADIAGIKEQDV
-301 ILKVDGKIAKDPSK
+301 ILKVDGKISEDPSK
-315 LRLLISSKHPGDK
+315 LKLLISSKHPGDK
-328 TNLLILREGKQ
+328 ANLLILREGKQ
-339 KSISVTLTARPG
+339 KSITVTLTARPG
-351 EESLSKQSNK
+351 EEGLSKTSKK
-361 STKNSF
+361 STDF
-367 DVLGL
+367 DILGL
-372 MVSEIA
+372 MVSDIA
-378 GGLQIKKINP
+378 SGIQIKKIKK

-398 KGDVINKINIES
+398 KGDIINKINVEAITTIEE
-410 IATLNDYNQ
+410 YK
-419 IIENINLGDVVMVRK
+419 NIVKDIKKGDVVMVRK
-434 LLKDGRSEYIAFEVN
+434 LLKDGRSQYIAFEVN